1 MFSSPGIPKT
11 YLTPSFSRHLTTS
24 FATVVASSLG
34 VTSSATLSSMP
45 AALSNRLDHK
55 KTPLHIWIQMN
66 FYPNPDGPTNHIDY
80 NIGIATYN
88 MNLIIAVFQVIFE
101 MCTDNLK
108 GHGTEIPS

>member
-1 MFSSPGIPKT
+1 
-11 YLTPSFSRHLTTS
+11 
-24 FATVVASSLG
+24 
-34 VTSSATLSSMP
+34 MP

-66 FYPNPDGPTNHIDY
+66 FYPNPDGPPTNHIDY

>member
-1 MFSSPGIPKT
+1 
-11 YLTPSFSRHLTTS
+11 
-24 FATVVASSLG
+24 
-34 VTSSATLSSMP
+34 
-45 AALSNRLDHK
+45 
-55 KTPLHIWIQMN
+55 MN
-66 FYPNPDGPTNHIDY
+66 FYPNPDGPPTNHIDY